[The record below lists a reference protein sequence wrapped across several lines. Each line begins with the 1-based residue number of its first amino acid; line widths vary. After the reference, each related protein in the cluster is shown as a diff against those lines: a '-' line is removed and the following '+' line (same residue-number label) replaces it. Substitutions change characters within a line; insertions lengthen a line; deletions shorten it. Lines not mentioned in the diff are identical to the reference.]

1 METLSSFS
9 ENWFAAENIMLLMV
23 LVSTICVVSA
33 IFFVITGSQRSL
45 QKRLDTLPI
54 QGALKENKYKSLQ
67 KKVESVSP
75 LITPSDEKERQGT
88 RVKLIRAGYHHESAI
103 SYFYAIKIGIMLA
116 GLFGAAVYYLYS
128 GTEQNIIVVGA
139 VGAAVGMFLP
149 NMVLERMVTNRQ
161 KSIKRGVPDALDLLV
176 VCTESGLGLNMA
188 LNRVSEELSV
198 SHPELAEELEIVC
211 VKIKSGY
218 EMPLAFRD
226 LVERTGV
233 TELTGLVSMLS
244 HAAKLGGSIAQTL
257 RDYTEDYRDKRNQE
271 LEEVA
276 AKIPTKMIFP
286 MIVFIWPSFFIVVVG
301 PALLTLFDTFKAMG
315 N

>member
-1 METLSSFS
+1 METLSSLLDNLLGS
-9 ENWFAAENIMLLMV
+9 ETIFLLMV
-23 LVSTICVVSA
+23 LVSTVFVVSA

-45 QKRLDTLPI
+45 QKRLDTI
-54 QGALKENKYKSLQ
+54 SVKESQHTNKYSKLQ

-75 LITPSDEKERQGT
+75 LFVPSNEKEREGT
-88 RVKLIRAGYHHESAI
+88 RLKLIRAGYHHESAI
-103 SYFYAIKIGIMLA
+103 SYFYAIKIGIMLL
-116 GLFGAAVYYLYS
+116 GLLSAALYYRYS
-128 GTEQNIIVVGA
+128 GTEQNIVVIAALGA
-139 VGAAVGMFLP
+139 GIGMFLP
-149 NMVLERMVTNRQ
+149 NIVLERMVTNRQ

-188 LNRVSEELSV
+188 LNRVSKEISI

-226 LVERTGV
+226 LVSRTGV
-233 TELTGLVSMLS
+233 VELTGLVSMLS
-244 HAAKLGGSIAQTL
+244 HSAKLGGSIAQTL

-271 LEEVA
+271 LEEIA

-286 MIVFIWPSFFIVVVG
+286 MIVCIWPSFFIVVVG
-301 PALLTLFDTFKAMG
+301 PALLALFDAFKSI
-315 N
+315 NS

>member
-1 METLSSFS
+1 MEVLSSFA
-9 ENWFAAENIMLLMV
+9 ENWLVSENIMLLMV
-23 LVSTICVVSA
+23 LVSSMCVVSA

-45 QKRLDTLPI
+45 QKRLDTLPV
-54 QGALKENKYKSLQ
+54 QGSQREKKYSKLQ

-75 LITPSDEKERQGT
+75 LFTPSDEKEREGT

-103 SYFYAIKIGIMLA
+103 SYFYAIKIAIMLL
-116 GLFGAAVYYLYS
+116 GLFGAVVYYFYS
-128 GTEQNIIVVGA
+128 GTQQNIFILGA
-139 VGAAVGMFLP
+139 IGAAAGMFLP
-149 NMVLERMVTNRQ
+149 NIALDKMVLSRQ

-176 VCTESGLGLNMA
+176 VCTESGLGLNLA
-188 LNRVSEELSV
+188 LNRVSKELSL
-198 SHPELAEELEIVC
+198 SHPELAEEFEVVC
-211 VKIKSGY
+211 IKIKSGY
-218 EMPLAFRD
+218 EMSLAFRD

-271 LEEVA
+271 LEEIA

-286 MIVFIWPSFFIVVVG
+286 MIVCIWPSFFIVVIG
-301 PALLTLFDTFKAMG
+301 PALLAIFDAFKSI
-315 N
+315 NL

>member
-1 METLSSFS
+1 METLSSLS
-9 ENWFAAENIMLLMV
+9 QKWLVAENIILFMV
-23 LVSTICVVSA
+23 LVATICVVSA
-33 IFFVITGSQRSL
+33 IFFVIVGSQRSL
-45 QKRLDTLPI
+45 QKRLDSLSI
-54 QGALKENKYKSLQ
+54 QAAPQEKKYSKLQ

-75 LITPSDEKERQGT
+75 MFTPSSEKEREGT
-88 RVKLIRAGYHHESAI
+88 RVKLIRAGYHQESAV
-103 SYFYAIKIGIMLA
+103 SFFYAIKIAIMLF
-116 GLFGAAVYYLYS
+116 GLFGAAAYYLYS
-128 GTEQNIIVVGA
+128 GTEQNIFVIGA
-139 VGAAVGMFLP
+139 IGAGIGMFLP
-149 NMVLERMVTNRQ
+149 NIVLDKMVLSRQ

-188 LNRVSEELSV
+188 LNRVSKELLL

-211 VKIKSGY
+211 IKIKSGY

-271 LEEVA
+271 LEEIA

-286 MIVFIWPSFFIVVVG
+286 MIMCIWPSFFIVVIG
-301 PALLTLFDTFKAMG
+301 PALLAIFDAFKSI
-315 N
+315 NL

>member
-1 METLSSFS
+1 MESLSSFTQ
-9 ENWFAAENIMLLMV
+9 NWLVAENIMLLMV

-45 QKRLDTLPI
+45 QKRLDTLPV
-54 QGALKENKYKSLQ
+54 QVAQQEKKYSKLQ
-67 KKVESVSP
+67 KKVETVSP
-75 LITPSDEKERQGT
+75 LFTPSNEKEREGT

-103 SYFYAIKIGIMLA
+103 SFFYAIKIAIMLF
-116 GLFGAAVYYLYS
+116 GLFGSAVYYLYS
-128 GTEQNIIVVGA
+128 GTEQNLFVISAIGA
-139 VGAAVGMFLP
+139 GVGMFLP
-149 NMVLERMVTNRQ
+149 NIALERMVTNRQ

-188 LNRVSEELSV
+188 LNRVSKELSV
-198 SHPELAEELEIVC
+198 SHPELSEELEIVC
-211 VKIKSGY
+211 IKIKSGY
-218 EMPLAFRD
+218 DMPLAFRD
-226 LVERTGV
+226 LVERTGI

-271 LEEVA
+271 LEEIA

-286 MIVFIWPSFFIVVVG
+286 MIVCIWPSFFIVVIG
-301 PALLTLFDTFKAMG
+301 PALLAIFDAFKSI
-315 N
+315 NL

>member
-1 METLSSFS
+1 M
-9 ENWFAAENIMLLMV
+9 
-23 LVSTICVVSA
+23 
-33 IFFVITGSQRSL
+33 
-45 QKRLDTLPI
+45 DTLPV
-54 QGALKENKYKSLQ
+54 QGGLKEKKYKSLQ

-75 LITPSDEKERQGT
+75 LFTPSDEKEREGT
-88 RVKLIRAGYHHESAI
+88 RVRLIRAGYHHESAI
-103 SYFYAIKIGIMLA
+103 SYFYAIKIGIMLI
-116 GLFGAAVYYLYS
+116 GLFGASVYYLYS
-128 GTEQNIIVVGA
+128 GTEQNIFVI
-139 VGAAVGMFLP
+139 GAAGAAIGMFLP
-149 NMVLERMVTNRQ
+149 NIALDKMVANRQ
-161 KSIKRGVPDALDLLV
+161 KNIKRGVPDALDLLV

-188 LNRVSEELSV
+188 LSRVSKELSV
-198 SHPELAEELEIVC
+198 SHPDLAEELEVVC
-211 VKIKSGY
+211 AKINSGY

-271 LEEVA
+271 LEEIA

-301 PALLTLFDTFKAMG
+301 PAALALADAFKAMS

>member
-1 METLSSFS
+1 MKTLSSFTQ
-9 ENWFAAENIMLLMV
+9 NWLVAENIMLLMV
-23 LVSTICVVSA
+23 LVSTICIVSA

-45 QKRLDTLPI
+45 QKRLDTLPAHAA
-54 QGALKENKYKSLQ
+54 QREKKYKNLQ

-75 LITPSDEKERQGT
+75 LFTPSSEKEREGT

-103 SYFYAIKIGIMLA
+103 SYFYAIKIGVMLA
-116 GLFGAAVYYLYS
+116 GLFSASVYYLYS
-128 GTEQNIIVVGA
+128 GTEQNLIVIGA
-139 VGAAVGMFLP
+139 VGAAIGMFFP
-149 NMVLERMVTNRQ
+149 NIALEKMVANRQ

-188 LNRVSEELSV
+188 LSRVSKELSV
-198 SHPELAEELEIVC
+198 SHPDLAEELEVVC
-211 VKIKSGY
+211 AKIKSGY

-271 LEEVA
+271 LEEIA

-301 PALLTLFDTFKAMG
+301 PAALALADAFKAMS

>member
-1 METLSSFS
+1 METLSSLTQK
-9 ENWFAAENIMLLMV
+9 WLVAENIMLLMV

-45 QKRLDTLPI
+45 QKRLDTLP
-54 QGALKENKYKSLQ
+54 AHAELREKKYKNLQ
-67 KKVESVSP
+67 KKIESVSP
-75 LITPSDEKERQGT
+75 LFTPSSKKEREGT

-103 SYFYAIKIGIMLA
+103 SYFYAIKIGVMLV

-128 GTEQNIIVVGA
+128 GTELNIFAIGA

-149 NMVLERMVTNRQ
+149 NIVLEKMVLSRQ

-188 LNRVSEELSV
+188 LNRVSEEIAV

-271 LEEVA
+271 LEEIA

-301 PALLTLFDTFKAMG
+301 PALLTLFDTFKTMG